1 MSKTSAQPAG
11 DAPAA
16 PPTFTGMAGHVA
28 AHDFLTEAEFLR
40 SFYSRP
46 TSVMDE
52 FGDNIYPYGDERV
65 IMPAARGGR
74 SGLPANQPKEQ
85 FPATALTDGAGNSAQ
100 DDLRARIAA
109 ARGGRRFNDYELRLA
124 VRRIGG
130 EGVHLTHKV
139 VDDALAGA
147 TDNLQAL
154 TQFIDMLW
162 GHKDSICQALT
173 RPIPA
178 PVQPSEV

>member
-1 MSKTSAQPAG
+1 MSKTTADPA
-11 DAPAA
+11 AAA
-16 PPTFTGMAGHVA
+16 PPSFTGMAGHVA
-28 AHDFLTEAEFLR
+28 AYDFKTEAAFLR

-46 TSVMDE
+46 TSIMDE
-52 FGDNIYPYGDERV
+52 FGNNVSPYGDERL
-65 IMPAARGGR
+65 IMPTSRDVR
-74 SGLPANQPKEQ
+74 SGLPANQPKER

-100 DDLRARIAA
+100 DALRDRIAE
-109 ARGGRRFNDYELRLA
+109 ARGGLRFSDYEIRLA

-139 VDDALAGA
+139 VDDALKGA

-154 TQFIDMLW
+154 TQFVDMLW
-162 GHKDSICQALT
+162 GHKDSLCQALT
-173 RPIPA
+173 KPIPA